1 MKNYL
6 LGDEVFSLARDVNG
20 NMLMTSNNGLRI
32 VHESDLNAFL
42 CGEIEYL
49 IPFYFGEQDGIYNPE
64 FNGAFMNNYATPDSV
79 DFYFPTVQGLVR
91 YHSAKLAIQEQKVK
105 LEQVLLDGIPS
116 SDILNIPRNTR
127 FIQFDFLNPVF
138 NEFYNVHY
146 QYKLVHENEEN
157 QSWSTPVKSKALTL
171 SYLQPGK
178 YVLYFRAID
187 AGNKPNPWVEKVE
200 FYIIPYFYE
209 TVYFYLACILLF
221 TGSIVYFIIRRN
233 EQQQQKLRSEA
244 DIRNTISELQLS
256 SIQSQM
262 NPHFIFNSLNVLIQL
277 IHSSNPTKAEEFAV
291 AFSKLL
297 RNVLEQSNHHFITV
311 EQELA
316 NMRSYL
322 SIQSERFQDQ
332 FDYSVTCEELL
343 LSRDIPVM
351 LVQPFV
357 ENAIIHGVA
366 HASQKCRI
374 DVHFREQSDGGMLV
388 TVADDGI
395 GRDMS
400 FQINRGRRQQ
410 SLGTELVRRKIL
422 LLREKYNLHIR

>member
-1 MKNYL
+1 
-6 LGDEVFSLARDVNG
+6 
-20 NMLMTSNNGLRI
+20 
-32 VHESDLNAFL
+32 
-42 CGEIEYL
+42 
-49 IPFYFGEQDGIYNPE
+49 
-64 FNGAFMNNYATPDSV
+64 
-79 DFYFPTVQGLVR
+79 
-91 YHSAKLAIQEQKVK
+91 
-105 LEQVLLDGIPS
+105 
-116 SDILNIPRNTR
+116 
-127 FIQFDFLNPVF
+127 
-138 NEFYNVHY
+138 
-146 QYKLVHENEEN
+146 
-157 QSWSTPVKSKALTL
+157 
-171 SYLQPGK
+171 
-178 YVLYFRAID
+178 VLYFRAID

-322 SIQSERFQDQ
+322 AIQSERFQDQ
-332 FDYSVTCEELL
+332 FDYSVTCDELL

-374 DVHFREQSDGGMLV
+374 DVHFREQADGRMLV

-395 GRDMS
+395 GREKS

-422 LLREKYNLHIR
+422 LLREKYNLHIRLSIDFLDPIAKTGTLVQLEIGQPGNLNVSKLPG